1 MKSRLEDECQN
12 VMMCPLK
19 VCSKKSTFH
28 VILQGI
34 IRKLEGKIHFL
45 IAHVMDIKIGAVW
58 NISQKKRFCL

>member
-1 MKSRLEDECQN
+1 MSKCDDVPSKSLLQ
-12 VMMCPLK
+12 
-19 VCSKKSTFH
+19 KKSTFH